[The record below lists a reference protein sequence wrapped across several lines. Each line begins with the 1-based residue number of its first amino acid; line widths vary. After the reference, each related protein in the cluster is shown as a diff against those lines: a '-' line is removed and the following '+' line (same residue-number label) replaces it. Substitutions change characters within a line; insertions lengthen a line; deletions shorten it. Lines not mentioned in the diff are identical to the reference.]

1 MNFNPTIKTGCNVA
15 DVVSKRIYRGDL
27 RWQYGALV
35 LAGVWC
41 EEIDTHPIGQPFSL
55 QPKEGQV
62 FTAIDILNM
71 DSVDIVADIGKPEFM
86 HKYAC
91 FSLMD
96 TITIRKSFL
105 DAILP
110 YNQTWWAQCE
120 SLIKHVSI
128 A

>member
-1 MNFNPTIKTGCNVA
+1 MLFNPTIKTGCNVA
-15 DVVSKRIYRGDL
+15 DIVSKRIYRGDL
-27 RWQYGALV
+27 RFQAGALV

-41 EEIDTHPIGQPFSL
+41 EETDAHPIGQPFSL

-71 DSVDIVADIGKPEFM
+71 DSVDIVADIGKPEFS
-86 HKYAC
+86 HRFAN
-91 FSLMD
+91 FPSMD
-96 TITIRKSFL
+96 TIAIRKSFL

-110 YNQTWWAQCE
+110 YNQVWWEKSE
-120 SLIKHVSI
+120 SLIKHVFI

>member
-1 MNFNPTIKTGCNVA
+1 MIGVNMTDYWGGVNPAFQKA
-15 DVVSKRIYRGDL
+15 
-27 RWQYGALV
+27 
-35 LAGVWC
+35 
-41 EEIDTHPIGQPFSL
+41 

-71 DSVDIVADIGKPEFM
+71 DSVDIVADIGKPEFS
-86 HKYAC
+86 HHFAN
-91 FSLMD
+91 FPWMD
-96 TITIRKSFL
+96 TIAIRKSFL

-110 YNQTWWAQCE
+110 YNQTWWTQCE